1 MNLTHNLQ
9 KSIQSAT
16 FKLALSYLA
25 VIMAMSLTSSVVF
38 YVTSAQ
44 ELGKR
49 PDRAYYQNTKNPS
62 DHELDEWIGRRAATG
77 RGNLA
82 VKLVL
87 LNAVML
93 LGGSYLSYYL
103 ARRTLRPIER
113 AMEDQDRF
121 VADASHEL
129 RTPLTSLL
137 LSNEIA
143 LRSKNLSDGEAHK
156 VIKQNVS
163 DIQDLKTLSDD
174 LLSLAARHPQSLE
187 KSYVKL
193 SMVLSD
199 ALRQTASLA
208 KTKNIKII
216 KPKSTLSLY
225 TNQQTLTKVIVS
237 LLDNALKYSSSKTSI
252 KVTEEHDNSHI
263 YIHIKDE
270 GPGIS
275 PKDLPHIFER
285 FYRTDQS
292 RSKTSG
298 YGLGLSIASKLAESL
313 DGTLTA
319 KSTFKKGST
328 FTIKLPID

>member
-1 MNLTHNLQ
+1 
-9 KSIQSAT
+9 
-16 FKLALSYLA
+16 
-25 VIMAMSLTSSVVF
+25 MA
-38 YVTSAQ
+38 
-44 ELGKR
+44 EG
-49 PDRAYYQNTKNPS
+49 
-62 DHELDEWIGRRAATG
+62 ATG

-82 VKLVL
+82 IKLVI
-87 LNAVML
+87 LNVAML

-103 ARRTLRPIER
+103 ARRTLRPVER

-143 LRSKNLSDGEAHK
+143 LRNKKLSSAEARK

-174 LLSLAARHPQSLE
+174 LLNLAARQPRSLE
-187 KSYVKL
+187 LTEVKL
-193 SMVLSD
+193 PAVINE

-208 KTKNIKII
+208 KSKNIKIT
-216 KPKSTLSLY
+216 KPKTNFSFL
-225 TNQQTLTKVIVS
+225 TNQQTFVKVVVI
-237 LLDNALKYSSSKTSI
+237 LLDNSLKYSPGKTSI
-252 KVTEEHDNSHI
+252 KISENHNKDHVF
-263 YIHIKDE
+263 IHITDE
-270 GPGIS
+270 GEGID

-313 DGTLTA
+313 DGELAA
-319 KSTFKKGST
+319 KSTLKKGST
-328 FTIKLPID
+328 FTIKLPVE